1 MTAITLDSISRDYGS
16 GVFGVRDVSLTIGE
30 GEFMVLLGPSGCGKS
45 TTLRMIAGLEEI
57 TSGRIRIGT
66 RDVTELAPRDR
77 NVAVVFQSYALYPHM
92 SVRENMRFGMKMRGT
107 PVSEQDR
114 RIAEAAAILGLE
126 PYLDRRPGALSG
138 GQRQRVA
145 LGRAMVREPDAFLL
159 DEPLSNLDAKLRGE
173 MRQELVKLHR
183 RLGKTMVFVTHDHVE
198 AMTMGDRI
206 CIMRDGHIEQVGPPL
221 EVYANPANTFVAQFL
236 ASPAM
241 NLIPASLTGHGTELL
256 LKAGPLE
263 GALPPA
269 QATLYASAAQEPA
282 ILGLRAEDILSEPA
296 AGTLPVTGKVVVR
309 EALGAENLIGIE
321 TEAGVAISA
330 RTRRHF
336 LPAFGDQV
344 TLHADM
350 AQMHLFRGSDGK
362 AWPRRATP

>member
-1 MTAITLDSISRDYGS
+1 MNAITLDNISRDYGS
-16 GVFGVRDVSLTIGE
+16 GLFGVRDVSLTIGE

-57 TSGRIRIGT
+57 TAGRIRIGA
-66 RDVTELAPRDR
+66 RDVTELPPRDR

-107 PVSEQDR
+107 PIVEQDR
-114 RIAEAAAILGLE
+114 RIAEAAAILGLA
-126 PYLDRRPGALSG
+126 PYLDRKPGALSG

-145 LGRAMVREPDAFLL
+145 LGRAMVREPDVFLM

-206 CIMRDGHIEQVGPPL
+206 CIMRDGHIEQVGAPL

-241 NLIPASLTGHGTELL
+241 NLIPASLSGGASGLSIT
-256 LKAGPLE
+256 AGPVS
-263 GALPPA
+263 GPLPAA
-269 QATLYASAAQEPA
+269 QAKLYARAAAEPA
-282 ILGLRAEDILSEPA
+282 TLGLRAEDILTAPKP
-296 AGTLPVTGKVVVR
+296 GTLPVTGTVVMR

-321 TEAGVAISA
+321 TAEGLALSA
-330 RTRRHF
+330 RTERHF
-336 LPAFGDQV
+336 LPALGDRI

-350 AQMHLFRGSDGK
+350 TQMHLFRAADGA
-362 AWPRRATP
+362 AWQRRD